1 MATELDISD
10 ITTGEIDGTG
20 AFDVLMKT
28 VALHLEREYANGR
41 ITGDRYA
48 QSYTEALIATL
59 DQASRFVVSSAQVT
73 QSDELTQAQIDKIYK
88 EIEVMGVQ
96 MDQIVAGT
104 AQTEAQTAQIA
115 SQTALIEAQTDVA
128 NKSIEMTDAQI
139 RKIDSDT
146 QVNDAQVQQI
156 QKSIEV
162 STAQITQMGIQNS
175 LTTAQTAQVTK
186 QTELTTAQIAKVGAD
201 TSLVG
206 TQEQLVTYQGHTEQ
220 AKYLDTVN
228 GAVVTGVVGKQK
240 EVYTAQAKGFRD
252 SALQAAAKTV
262 IDTWSVRRTTDEA
275 TKASPT
281 SGLQDTNIGSAVE
294 QMFLNLQIPYDEV
307 PDGTSPT
314 T

>member
-1 MATELDISD
+1 MAVTLLASDIDISD
-10 ITTGEIDGTG
+10 ITTGSIDGTG
-20 AFDVLMKT
+20 AFDVLMRT
-28 VALHLEREYANGR
+28 VGLHLTNEYAQGR

-48 QSYTEALIATL
+48 QSYTEAMIATL
-59 DQASRFVVSSAQVT
+59 DQATRFVVSSAQT
-73 QSDELTQAQIDKIYK
+73 SANDALIQAQIDKIYK

-96 MDQIVAGT
+96 MDQI
-104 AQTEAQTAQIA
+104 EAQTA
-115 SQTALIEAQTDVA
+115 LA
-128 NKSIEMTDAQI
+128 N
-139 RKIDSDT
+139 
-146 QVNDAQVQQI
+146 
-156 QKSIEV
+156 
-162 STAQITQMGIQNS
+162 
-175 LTTAQTAQVTK
+175 K

-262 IDTWSVRRTTDEA
+262 IDTWSVRRTTDET